1 MSVVRD
7 FETGGGLNQE
17 RKSGASWL
25 MLRGLFVVK
34 QPTVLDGLAFDPFS
48 FQQDGLTAPEV
59 DVGRGEIV
67 DALVI
72 APVVVVRDE
81 CVDLSFEIA
90 GQIIVLEQDAVL
102 ERLMPALDFPL
113 RHRMIRRT
121 TRMRVPHPIRP
132 RTAIVQRLWPAGL
145 ILIVPTIERRSRD
158 PDLP

>member
-7 FETGGGLNQE
+7 FETGGGLNQG
-17 RKSGASWL
+17 RVGASWL

-34 QPTVLDGLAFDPFS
+34 QPTVLHSLAFDPFS
-48 FQQDGLTAPEV
+48 FQQDGLIAPEV

-81 CVDLSFEIA
+81 CIDLSFEIA
-90 GQIIVLEQDAVL
+90 GQIIVFEQDAVL

-121 TRMRVPHPIRP
+121 TVSIWSRTAPMRIRP
-132 RTAIVQRLWPAGL
+132 SSSSSA
-145 ILIVPTIERRSRD
+145 S
-158 PDLP
+158 